1 MDISSLALSMTQF
14 QTNNSIGV
22 AMLSNSLDLS
32 QNMGEALIA
41 MIDKSAMEQSVNPN
55 LGGNFDM
62 SV

>member
-32 QNMGEALIA
+32 QNMGEGLIA

>member
-14 QTNNSIGV
+14 QTNNNLAV
-22 AMLSNSLDLS
+22 AMLSKSLDLS
-32 QNMGEALIA
+32 QSMGEGLIA